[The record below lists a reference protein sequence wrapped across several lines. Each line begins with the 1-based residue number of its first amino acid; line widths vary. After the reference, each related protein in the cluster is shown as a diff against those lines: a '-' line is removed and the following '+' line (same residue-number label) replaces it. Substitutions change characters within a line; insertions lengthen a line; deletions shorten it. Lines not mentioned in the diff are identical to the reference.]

1 MPRPHPID
9 VVELGLLSLAISGVV
24 WNALLPP
31 TPVRSV
37 VVAVTTVAATVLFSL
52 DPSRRPLPR

>member
-1 MPRPHPID
+1 MLRPHPIG

-37 VVAVTTVAATVLFSL
+37 AVTTAAATVLFSL